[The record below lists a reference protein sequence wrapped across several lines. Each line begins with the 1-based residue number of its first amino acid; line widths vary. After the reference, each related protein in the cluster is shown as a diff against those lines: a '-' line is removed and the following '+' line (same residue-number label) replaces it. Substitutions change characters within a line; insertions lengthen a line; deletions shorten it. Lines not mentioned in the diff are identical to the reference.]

1 MGMFFRSPTWA
12 TEIFFKLA
20 NCFLQKAIICKDAL
34 FVKQQFLYL
43 IFKESDMENLL
54 LEFQKKITRVSLNVE
69 RYLINRIDLNN
80 RLIAIKGARGSGK
93 TTLLLQLAKKY
104 LPLKTTLYVSLDHIY
119 FFENKLYD
127 LAKQFEQ
134 YGGTHLLL
142 DEVHKYPNWS
152 REIKLIY
159 DNYPDL
165 NVIFTSSSMLE
176 IYKAESDLSRRAVVY
191 NLKELSFRE
200 FLLFE
205 TKKEYQSYSLLEI
218 LENHNQIATE
228 ILSEIKP
235 IPLFEKYLKIGAYP
249 YYKENEETYIYK
261 LQNTINLIIEIDI
274 NAVED
279 MQYDTL
285 LKLKKLLIAVAS
297 SAPFTPNIT
306 KLSERI
312 GVSRNMLVQSI
323 KILERAGLVNELYK
337 DNSGIGMLTKP
348 EKLYL
353 NNTNLM
359 YALAKEN
366 ISVGNVRETFFLN
379 QFKGL
384 YEINL
389 SEQADFIID
398 KTYTFEIGG
407 KNKSKKQI
415 SAIKNGFIAKD
426 NIEIGV
432 GNIIPVWLFGFLY

>member
-1 MGMFFRSPTWA
+1 
-12 TEIFFKLA
+12 
-20 NCFLQKAIICKDAL
+20 
-34 FVKQQFLYL
+34 
-43 IFKESDMENLL
+43 MENLL

-127 LAKQFEQ
+127 LAKHFEQ

-191 NLKELSFRE
+191 NLKKQKFRE